1 MKSMARKPALW
12 RVRSYF
18 CPGFPSPATIIDIGC
33 VDCPSF
39 LFAVRFNKSNM
50 LGKKRALPPT
60 RNTNQENLLYYITF
74 ITYLQAKN

>member
-50 LGKKRALPPT
+50 LGKKQPT
-60 RNTNQENLLYYITF
+60 SYPKHKSRKSFILYNIYNLFTS
-74 ITYLQAKN
+74 KN